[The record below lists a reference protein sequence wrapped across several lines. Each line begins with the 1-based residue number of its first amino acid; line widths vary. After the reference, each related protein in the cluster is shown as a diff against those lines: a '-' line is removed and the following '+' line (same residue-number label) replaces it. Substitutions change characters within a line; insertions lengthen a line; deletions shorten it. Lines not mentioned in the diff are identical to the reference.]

1 MGLQNTKS
9 CSIPFLGF
17 KLLSIR
23 RECERAWSALGTEDR
38 MRKKERNTVRQ
49 AGGELQ
55 WVCLQIAEMP
65 EFSDLFL

>member
-1 MGLQNTKS
+1 MGPQNTKL

-49 AGGELQ
+49 AGGRASMG
-55 WVCLQIAEMP
+55 VFGDSRDARI
-65 EFSDLFL
+65 